1 MRGDVVPVMDDD
13 LFNKMRLMLEMLGR
27 SQHTVDIYLR
37 YARHFAAFHKRSP
50 RDLGEAEVA
59 AWFQHLLVE
68 KHSEV
73 DLMRGHIAAVKFLY
87 ARVLGRLDV
96 VGWVP
101 CPKKRK
107 RLPTI
112 LDQADITALIE
123 AAPSLR
129 MRAFIEAGYG
139 AGLRISEMCRLKAG
153 DIDAKRGV
161 LYLRETK
168 GRKDR
173 IAPLPERLLF
183 TLRSYWS
190 EYRPKGPWLFPG
202 MSKLRPI
209 TRQAIYLDFHDTLI
223 AAGMTRKV
231 KFHSLR
237 HAFATHL
244 LEEGI
249 DLLTIQEMLGHAW
262 LSSTQVYAHVRADR
276 MIAVGSP
283 LDRLPG
289 T

>member
-1 MRGDVVPVMDDD
+1 MDTD
-13 LFNKMRLMLEMLGR
+13 LFEKMKLMLAMLGR
-27 SQHTVDIYLR
+27 SQHTIDIYLR
-37 YARHFAAFHKRSP
+37 YAHHFAAFHQGRSP
-50 RDLGEAEVA
+50 RDLGEPEVR

-68 KHSEV
+68 KHAEV
-73 DLMRGHIAAVKFLY
+73 ELMRGHIAAVKFLY
-87 ARVLGRLDV
+87 VRVLGRLDV
-96 VGWVP
+96 VSWVP

-112 LDQADITALIE
+112 LAHEDISALIA

-139 AGLRISEMCRLKAG
+139 AGLRVSEVRRLKPG
-153 DIDAKRGV
+153 DIDSKRGV

-173 IAPLPERLLF
+173 IAPLPERLLH
-183 TLRSYWS
+183 TLRAYWC
-190 EYRPKGPWLFPG
+190 EYRPPGPWLFPG
-202 MSKLRPI
+202 RPNTQPI
-209 TRQAIYLDFHDTLI
+209 TRQAIYEDFRDTLL
-223 AAGMTRKV
+223 AAGMTRAI
-231 KFHSLR
+231 KFHALR

-244 LEEGI
+244 LEEGV

-262 LSSTQVYAHVRADR
+262 LSSTQVYAHVRTDR
-276 MIAVGSP
+276 MVAVGSP

-289 T
+289 A